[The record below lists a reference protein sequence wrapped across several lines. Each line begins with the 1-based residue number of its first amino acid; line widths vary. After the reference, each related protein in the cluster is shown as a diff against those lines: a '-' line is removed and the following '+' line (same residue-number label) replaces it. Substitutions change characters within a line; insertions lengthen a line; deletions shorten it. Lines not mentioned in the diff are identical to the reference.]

1 MSEYTLQ
8 FELEDGVDADALAA
22 EIQQRLAAVDGV
34 EDADAEPMELRFG
47 VAETV
52 AIIAASVVIIKS
64 TRELVDELKGL
75 VESMSGLKEAYVE
88 LRGERVPLDQVTD
101 D

>member
-1 MSEYTLQ
+1 MSEVTLQ
-8 FELEDGVDADALAA
+8 FELEEGADADALAA

-52 AIIAASVVIIKS
+52 AVIAASVIIIKS

-75 VESMSGLKEAYVE
+75 VESMSGLKQAYVE
-88 LRGERVPLDQVTD
+88 LKGKRVPLDEVT
-101 D
+101 